1 MPVTNR
7 EGNTAMKIRTLRRHV
22 REGVKNLWRNGWMSF
37 ASISAVT
44 ITLLILGVFLIL
56 AMNINYFAQSV
67 EKQVEIRV
75 FLDVLATQDHVKQVE
90 ENIKAIPEVS
100 SVEFIPKDEGLRQ
113 FKESLG
119 EKAYLFE
126 GLEEDN
132 PLPDAFVVKTKDP
145 KQTAAVAAKIKNF
158 QYVESLN
165 YGEGTVEKLFAW
177 TSALRNVGIVFIA
190 GLGFTAM
197 FLIANTIKLTIVA
210 RRREI
215 EIMKLV
221 GATNWFIRWPF
232 FVEGLLMGIIGALIP
247 IILLT
252 SGYYY
257 LLDAIKSS
265 FEASQL
271 FTLLPLFPLM
281 YQVSGALLAIGAFIG
296 IWGSLVSVRRFLRV

>member
-1 MPVTNR
+1 MPVMSR
-7 EGNTAMKIRTLRRHV
+7 EGNTVMKIRTLGRHV
-22 REGVKNLWRNGWMSF
+22 REGVKNLGRNGWMSF

-44 ITLLILGVFLIL
+44 ITLFILGVFLVL
-56 AMNINYFAQSV
+56 AMNVNYFAQSV

-75 FLDVLATQDHVKQVE
+75 FMDLLATKENITQVE
-90 ENIKAIPEVS
+90 DNIKKLPQVESVS
-100 SVEFIPKDEGLRQ
+100 FIPKDEGLKQ

-126 GLEEDN
+126 GLEESN
-132 PLPDAFVVKTKDP
+132 PLPDAFAVKTKQPQD
-145 KQTAAVAAKIKNF
+145 TATVAAQIKNF
-158 QYVESLN
+158 QYVKSLT
-165 YGEGTVEKLFAW
+165 YGEGTVDKLFSLTEAV
-177 TSALRNVGIVFIA
+177 RNVGIVFII

-232 FVEGLLMGIIGALIP
+232 FVEGLLMGVAGALIP
-247 IILLT
+247 TIMLT
-252 SGYYY
+252 VGYYY
-257 LLDAIKSS
+257 LLDAIQSS

-271 FTLLPLFPLM
+271 FKLLPLFPLV
-281 YQVSGALLAIGAFIG
+281 YQVALALLAIGAFIG

>member
-1 MPVTNR
+1 
-7 EGNTAMKIRTLRRHV
+7 MKIRTLGRHV
-22 REGVKNLWRNGWMSF
+22 REGVKNLGRNGWMSF

-44 ITLLILGVFLIL
+44 ITLFILGVFLVL
-56 AMNINYFAQSV
+56 AMNVNSFAQSV

-75 FLDVLATQDHVKQVE
+75 FLDVLATKENVTQVE
-90 ENIKAIPEVS
+90 QNIKTIDKVE
-100 SVEFIPKDEGLRQ
+100 SVTFIPKDEGLKQ

-126 GLEEDN
+126 GLEKDN
-132 PLPDAFVVKTKDP
+132 PLPDTFVVKTKDP
-145 KQTAAVAAKIKNF
+145 KDTSVVAAQIKKL
-158 QYVESLN
+158 QYVKNLN

-177 TSALRNVGIVFIA
+177 TGAIRNVGIAFII

-232 FVEGLLMGIIGALIP
+232 FVEGLLMGVLGALIP
-247 IILLT
+247 TAMLT
-252 SGYYY
+252 VGYYY
-257 LLDAIKSS
+257 LLDAIQSS
-265 FEASQL
+265 FEAAQL
-271 FTLLPLFPLM
+271 FKLLPLFPLV
-281 YQVSGALLAIGAFIG
+281 YEVALALIAIGAFIG

>member
-1 MPVTNR
+1 
-7 EGNTAMKIRTLRRHV
+7 MKIRTLGRHV
-22 REGVKNLWRNGWMSF
+22 REGVKNLGRNGWMSF

-44 ITLLILGVFLIL
+44 ITLFILGVFLVL
-56 AMNINYFAQSV
+56 AMNVNYFAQSV

-75 FLDVLATQDHVKQVE
+75 FMDLLATKENITQVE
-90 ENIKAIPEVS
+90 NNIKTLSQVE
-100 SVEFIPKDEGLRQ
+100 SVKFIPKDEGLKQ

-126 GLEEDN
+126 GLEESN
-132 PLPDAFVVKTKDP
+132 PLPDAFVVKTKQPQD
-145 KQTAAVAAKIKNF
+145 TATVAAQIKSF
-158 QYVESLN
+158 QYVKSLT
-165 YGEGTVEKLFAW
+165 YGEGTVDKLFSLTEAV
-177 TSALRNVGIVFIA
+177 RNVGIIFII

-232 FVEGLLMGIIGALIP
+232 FVEGLLMGVAGALIP
-247 IILLT
+247 TIMLT
-252 SGYYY
+252 VGYYY
-257 LLDAIKSS
+257 LLDAIHSS

-271 FTLLPLFPLM
+271 FKLLPLFPLV
-281 YQVSGALLAIGAFIG
+281 YQVALALLAIGAFIG

>member
-1 MPVTNR
+1 
-7 EGNTAMKIRTLRRHV
+7 MKIRTLGRHV
-22 REGVKNLWRNGWMSF
+22 REGVKNLGRNGWMSF
-37 ASISAVT
+37 ASISAVA

-56 AMNINYFAQSV
+56 AMNVNYFAQSV

-75 FLDVLATQDHVKQVE
+75 FMDVLATEANVQQVE
-90 ENIKAIPEVS
+90 ENIKAIPKVS
-100 SVEFIPKDEGLRQ
+100 TVQFIPKDEGLKQ

-119 EKAYLFE
+119 DKAYLFE
-126 GLEEDN
+126 GLEKDN
-132 PLPDAFVVKTKDP
+132 PLPDAFVVKTAQPQD
-145 KQTAAVAAKIKNF
+145 TAAVAAQIKKLE
-158 QYVESLN
+158 YVKNLT
-165 YGEGTVEKLFAW
+165 YGEGTVEKLFAV
-177 TSALRNVGIVFIA
+177 TGAVRNVGIAFII

-232 FVEGLLMGIIGALIP
+232 FVEGLLMGIVGALIP
-247 IILLT
+247 TIML
-252 SGYYY
+252 SVGYYY
-257 LLDAIKSS
+257 LLDAIHSS

-271 FTLLPLFPLM
+271 FKLLPLFPLVN
-281 YQVSGALLAIGAFIG
+281 QVALALVAIGAFIG

>member
-1 MPVTNR
+1 
-7 EGNTAMKIRTLRRHV
+7 MKIRTLGRHV
-22 REGVKNLWRNGWMSF
+22 REGVKNLGRNGWMTF
-37 ASISAVT
+37 ASISAVAM
-44 ITLLILGVFLIL
+44 TLLILGVFLIL
-56 AMNINYFAQSV
+56 ALNVNNFAQTV

-75 FLDVLATQDHVKQVE
+75 FLDVLATKENIQQVE
-90 ENIKAIPEVS
+90 QNIRAIPKVE
-100 SVEFIPKDEGLRQ
+100 SVTFISKEEGLKQ

-126 GLEEDN
+126 GLEKDN
-132 PLPDAFVVKTKDP
+132 PLPDSFVVKTKLP
-145 KQTAAVAAKIKNF
+145 QETAAVAKQIK
-158 QYVESLN
+158 QLEYVNSVN

-177 TSALRNVGIVFIA
+177 TSTIRNVGIAFIV

-232 FVEGLLMGIIGALIP
+232 FVEGFLMGVVGAVIP
-247 IILLT
+247 ILLL
-252 SGYYY
+252 SISYHY
-257 LLDAIKSS
+257 LLDTVNSS
-265 FEASQL
+265 LPTQQL
-271 FTLLPLFPLM
+271 FKLLPLFPLVN
-281 YQVSGALLAIGAFIG
+281 QVALTLIVIGAFIG

>member
-1 MPVTNR
+1 
-7 EGNTAMKIRTLRRHV
+7 MKIRTLGRHV
-22 REGVKNLWRNGWMSF
+22 REGVKNLGRNGWMSF

-44 ITLLILGVFLIL
+44 ITLFILGVFLVL
-56 AMNINYFAQSV
+56 AMNVNYFAQSV

-75 FLDVLATQDHVKQVE
+75 FMDLLATKENITQVE
-90 ENIKAIPEVS
+90 NNIKKLPQVESVS
-100 SVEFIPKDEGLRQ
+100 FIPKDEGLKQ

-126 GLEEDN
+126 GLEESN
-132 PLPDAFVVKTKDP
+132 PLPDAFAVKTKQPQD
-145 KQTAAVAAKIKNF
+145 TATVATQIKNF
-158 QYVESLN
+158 QYVKSLT
-165 YGEGTVEKLFAW
+165 YGEGTVDKLFSLTEAV
-177 TSALRNVGIVFIA
+177 RNVGIAFII

-232 FVEGLLMGIIGALIP
+232 FVEGLLMGVAGALIP
-247 IILLT
+247 TIMLT
-252 SGYYY
+252 VGYYY
-257 LLDAIKSS
+257 LLDAITSS

-271 FTLLPLFPLM
+271 FKLLPLFPLV
-281 YQVSGALLAIGAFIG
+281 YQVALALLAIGAFIG

>member
-1 MPVTNR
+1 
-7 EGNTAMKIRTLRRHV
+7 MKIRTMGRHV
-22 REGVKNLWRNGWMSF
+22 REGVKNLGRNGWMSF

-44 ITLLILGVFLIL
+44 ITLFILGVFLIL
-56 AMNINYFAQSV
+56 AMNVNYFAQTV

-75 FLDVLATQDHVKQVE
+75 FLDVLATKENVAQVE
-90 ENIKAIPEVS
+90 QNIKAIPKVDT
-100 SVEFIPKDEGLRQ
+100 VTFIPKDEGLKQ

-119 EKAYLFE
+119 EKAYLFD
-126 GLEEDN
+126 GLEKDN
-132 PLPDAFVVKTKDP
+132 PLPDTFVVKTKDP
-145 KQTAAVAAKIKNF
+145 KDTSVVAAQIKKLE
-158 QYVESLN
+158 YVKNLN

-177 TSALRNVGIVFIA
+177 TGAIRNVGIAFII

-247 IILLT
+247 TAMLT
-252 SGYYY
+252 VGYYY
-257 LLDAIKSS
+257 LLDGIQSS
-265 FEASQL
+265 FEAAQL
-271 FTLLPLFPLM
+271 FKLLPLFPLV
-281 YQVSGALLAIGAFIG
+281 YQVALALIAIGAFIG

>member
-1 MPVTNR
+1 
-7 EGNTAMKIRTLRRHV
+7 MKIRTLGRHV
-22 REGVKNLWRNGWMSF
+22 REGVKNLGRNGWMSF
-37 ASISAVT
+37 ASVSAVA

-56 AMNINYFAQSV
+56 AMNVNYFAQSV

-75 FLDVLATQDHVKQVE
+75 FMDVLATEANVQQVE
-90 ENIKAIPEVS
+90 ENIKAIPKVS
-100 SVEFIPKDEGLRQ
+100 TVEFIPKDEGLKQ

-119 EKAYLFE
+119 EKAYLFD
-126 GLEEDN
+126 GLEKDN
-132 PLPDAFVVKTKDP
+132 PLPDAFVVKTVQPQD
-145 KQTAAVAAKIKNF
+145 TAAVATQIKKLE
-158 QYVESLN
+158 YVKSLT
-165 YGEGTVEKLFAW
+165 YGEGTVEKLFAV
-177 TSALRNVGIVFIA
+177 TEVVRNVGIAFII

-232 FVEGLLMGIIGALIP
+232 FVEGLLMGIAGALIP
-247 IILLT
+247 TVLL
-252 SGYYY
+252 SVGYYY
-257 LLDAIKSS
+257 LLDAVHSS

-271 FTLLPLFPLM
+271 FKLLPLFPLVS
-281 YQVSGALLAIGAFIG
+281 QVALALIAIGAFIG

>member
-1 MPVTNR
+1 MMSR
-7 EGNTAMKIRTLRRHV
+7 EGNTVMKIRTLGRHV
-22 REGVKNLWRNGWMSF
+22 REGVKNLGRNGWMSF

-44 ITLLILGVFLIL
+44 ITLFILGVFLVL
-56 AMNINYFAQSV
+56 AMNVNYFAQSV

-75 FLDVLATQDHVKQVE
+75 FMDLLATKENITQVE
-90 ENIKAIPEVS
+90 NNIKKLPQVESVS
-100 SVEFIPKDEGLRQ
+100 FIPKDEGLKQ

-126 GLEEDN
+126 GLEESN
-132 PLPDAFVVKTKDP
+132 PLPDAFTVKTKQPQD
-145 KQTAAVAAKIKNF
+145 TAAVAAQIKNL
-158 QYVESLN
+158 QYVKSLT
-165 YGEGTVEKLFAW
+165 YGEGTVDKLFSLTGAV
-177 TSALRNVGIVFIA
+177 RNVGIAFII

-232 FVEGLLMGIIGALIP
+232 FVEGLLMGVAGALIP
-247 IILLT
+247 TIMLMV
-252 SGYYY
+252 GYYY
-257 LLDAIKSS
+257 LLDAIHSS

-271 FTLLPLFPLM
+271 FKLLPLFPLV
-281 YQVSGALLAIGAFIG
+281 YQVALALLAIGAFIG

>member
-1 MPVTNR
+1 
-7 EGNTAMKIRTLRRHV
+7 MKIRTLGRHV
-22 REGVKNLWRNGWMSF
+22 REGVKNLGRNGWMSF
-37 ASISAVT
+37 ASISAVS
-44 ITLLILGVFLIL
+44 ITLFILGVFLIL
-56 AMNINYFAQSV
+56 AMNVNYFAQSV

-75 FLDVLATQDHVKQVE
+75 FLDVLATKENVAQVE
-90 ENIKAIPEVS
+90 QNIKTIPKVDT
-100 SVEFIPKDEGLRQ
+100 VTFIPKEEGLKQ

-126 GLEEDN
+126 GLEKDN
-132 PLPDAFVVKTKDP
+132 PLPDTLVVKTKDP
-145 KQTAAVAAKIKNF
+145 KDTSVVAAQIKKLE
-158 QYVESLN
+158 YVKNLN

-177 TSALRNVGIVFIA
+177 TGAIRNVGIAFII

-232 FVEGLLMGIIGALIP
+232 FVEGLLMGIIGGLIP
-247 IILLT
+247 TAMLT
-252 SGYYY
+252 IGYYY
-257 LLDAIKSS
+257 LLDGIQSS
-265 FEASQL
+265 FEAAQL
-271 FTLLPLFPLM
+271 FKLLPLFPLV
-281 YQVSGALLAIGAFIG
+281 YQVAMALLAIGAFIG

>member
-1 MPVTNR
+1 
-7 EGNTAMKIRTLRRHV
+7 MKIRTLGRHV
-22 REGVKNLWRNGWMSF
+22 REGVKNLGRNGWMTF
-37 ASISAVT
+37 ASISAVA

-56 AMNINYFAQSV
+56 ALNVNHFAKTV

-75 FLDVLATQDHVKQVE
+75 FLDVLATKENIKQVE
-90 ENIKAIPEVS
+90 QNIRTIPKVE
-100 SVEFIPKDEGLRQ
+100 SVTFISKDEGLKQ

-119 EKAYLFE
+119 EKAYLFD
-126 GLEEDN
+126 GLEQDN
-132 PLPDAFVVKTKDP
+132 PLPDSFVVKTKLP
-145 KQTAAVAAKIKNF
+145 QETAAVAKQIKQMEHVNN
-158 QYVESLN
+158 VD

-177 TSALRNVGIVFIA
+177 TGTIRNVGIAFIA

-232 FVEGLLMGIIGALIP
+232 FVEGLLMGVIGAIIP
-247 IILLT
+247 IVMLGI
-252 SGYYY
+252 SYHY
-257 LLDAIKSS
+257 LLDTINSS
-265 FEASQL
+265 LPTKQL
-271 FTLLPLFPLM
+271 FRLLPLFPLAN
-281 YQVSGALLAIGAFIG
+281 QVALILIMIGAFIG

>member
-1 MPVTNR
+1 
-7 EGNTAMKIRTLRRHV
+7 MKIRTLGRHV
-22 REGVKNLWRNGWMSF
+22 REGVKNLGRNGWMTF
-37 ASISAVT
+37 ASISAVA

-56 AMNINYFAQSV
+56 ALNVNHFAQTV

-75 FLDVLATQDHVKQVE
+75 FLDVLATKENIKQVE
-90 ENIKAIPEVS
+90 QNIRTIPKVE
-100 SVEFIPKDEGLRQ
+100 SVTFISKDEGLKQ

-119 EKAYLFE
+119 EKAYLFD
-126 GLEEDN
+126 GLEQDN
-132 PLPDAFVVKTKDP
+132 PLPDSFVVKTKLP
-145 KQTAAVAAKIKNF
+145 QETAAVAKQIKQMEHVNN
-158 QYVESLN
+158 VD

-177 TSALRNVGIVFIA
+177 TGTIRNVGIAFIA

-232 FVEGLLMGIIGALIP
+232 FVEGLLMGVIGAIIP
-247 IILLT
+247 IVMLGI
-252 SGYYY
+252 SYHY
-257 LLDAIKSS
+257 LLDTINSS
-265 FEASQL
+265 LPTKQL
-271 FTLLPLFPLM
+271 FRLLPLFPLAN
-281 YQVSGALLAIGAFIG
+281 QVALILIMIGAFIG